1 MFLINEELVLTCNMT
16 GIVTDLNTTS

>member
-1 MFLINEELVLTCNMT
+1 MT